1 MNGTDSENGSG
12 VSDSE
17 YGEFPLADYLGF
29 DLEVVSDGEVTAVL
43 DIKENHHNPN
53 GVVAGGVIFTLI
65 DTAMGKA
72 VVSILKENQYCA
84 SVEISTRFLRPITHG
99 EITAQISVLKA
110 GKRVVTLEARVH
122 SGSESELVAVSTGT
136 FAVIDT

>member
-1 MNGTDSENGSG
+1 M
-12 VSDSE
+12 
-17 YGEFPLADYLGF
+17 
-29 DLEVVSDGEVTAVL
+29 
-43 DIKENHHNPN
+43 
-53 GVVAGGVIFTLI
+53 VAGGVIFTLI

-72 VVSILKENQYCA
+72 VFSILKENQYCA
-84 SVEISTRFLRPITHG
+84 SIEISTRFLRPVTHG

-122 SGSESELVAVSTGT
+122 GGSESELVAVSTGT